1 MQGNDDIWGPLRGHA
16 RCYLRR
22 FADPW
27 TRSHCDDLV
36 QETAVTAWH
45 WAAGL
50 HDPRC
55 LWGAVRTIARRAR
68 GRALIE
74 LQRERDA
81 REAFAVACLD
91 RAAGADRCFRIAG
104 RRVSLRGVWP
114 CVERALRR
122 LPAMDRRLVLDFHD
136 GFSCAELALRCD
148 RSEAAVKTRIHRAR
162 RRLQKE
168 IEACVRAADDLEVL
182 LTENRDELEDEG
194 EP

>member
-1 MQGNDDIWGPLRGHA
+1 MRANDDIWGSVRGHA

-22 FADPW
+22 FVDPW

-36 QETAVTAWH
+36 QETAAAAWR
-45 WAAGL
+45 WATGL
-50 HDPRC
+50 HDARC

-68 GRALIE
+68 GRALVE
-74 LQRERDA
+74 LQREHRA
-81 REAFAVACLD
+81 REVFATDCQE

-104 RRVSLRGVWP
+104 RRVSLRSVWP

-122 LPAMDRRLVLDFHD
+122 LPAMDRRLLLDFRD

-162 RRLQKE
+162 RRLQGE

-182 LTENRDELEDEG
+182 PDQDEG
-194 EP
+194 ER